1 MGAPANQIRGVMG
14 HQFRSGVSSE
24 DTLPFYIAP
33 TFRAFDFVNLDGEDI
48 ELLVGV
54 TALARMTA
62 LHLPLSRVSNRI
74 RRAVCVSR
82 A

>member
-1 MGAPANQIRGVMG
+1 MG

-33 TFRAFDFVNLDGEDI
+33 TFRAFDFVNLDGEDV

-54 TALARMTA
+54 TAFARMTA
-62 LHLPLSRVSNRI
+62 LHLPLCCIVPASRYVLKMHAARFESYPSCCLR
-74 RRAVCVSR
+74 
-82 A
+82 